1 MIIRAEYAGQPHIF
15 TIRPNNPVLIQRD
28 AESFS
33 LREVRDLG
41 TRLVTSPE
49 LSDKQLI
56 CLSKARVRA
65 ASRS

>member
-41 TRLVTSPE
+41 TRLVKSPE
-49 LSDKQLI
+49 LSDK
-56 CLSKARVRA
+56 
-65 ASRS
+65 